1 MFAPYDYKSELS
13 QQRDSAKLFYITINS
28 TACYLLAYVV
38 MLSVNQFGTAIVA
51 SVIFYIK
58 TVVYYNKLDFRVGLN
73 YWNTKNVVGT
83 FLSGPLIC
91 FAVGIIMA
99 RFYRY
104 TKKLPGWSK
113 VFFLWA
119 YLHAF
124 NLFFGAYVSGVITHT
139 GFRYVSNYMAVPEKA
154 EFAIA
159 FVCVVAMFI
168 FGYFSTKQFLQA
180 SVSQSLIHRHARG
193 RYILCM
199 VIIPWMLGSIL
210 LAITKAPRITMNE
223 LIVYLMIFTVVVP
236 VSIIQRNI
244 GEVNLV
250 KQTKAVGFDWVFI
263 AIAGGS
269 LVVYRIMLENGFT
282 VGAWLPE
289 QF

>member
-28 TACYLLAYVV
+28 TACYVLAYITL
-38 MLSVNQFGTAIVA
+38 LSINHFVTAIVA
-51 SVIFYIK
+51 ATVFYIK
-58 TVVYYNKLDFRVGLN
+58 TVIYYNKLDFRVGLD
-73 YWNTKNVVGT
+73 YWNVPRVVGT
-83 FLSGPLIC
+83 FIVGPLSC
-91 FAVGIIMA
+91 FFMGIVLA

-104 TKKLPGWSK
+104 TKKLGGWWK
-113 VFFLWA
+113 ALFLWG

-124 NLFFGAYVSGVITHT
+124 NLFFGAYVAGVITRT

-168 FGYFSTKQFLQA
+168 FGYFATKQFLQT
-180 SVSQSLIHRHARG
+180 SSSQSLIHRHARG
-193 RYILCM
+193 RFILCM

-210 LAITKAPRITMNE
+210 LALAKAPKITMNE
-223 LIVYLMIFTVVVP
+223 LIVYLMIFTIVVP

-244 GEVNLV
+244 QEVNLV
-250 KQTKAVGFDWVFI
+250 KQTKSVGFAWAFI
-263 AIAGGS
+263 AASGAA
-269 LVVYRIMLENGFT
+269 LVLYRTLFDNGFT
-282 VGAWLPE
+282 VGGWLKE